1 MRSIYNFTT
10 KLHDKK
16 NNQTTLSEIVLS
28 SSSSHSQ
35 HTHTHTLTTQQ
46 LSFLSLPLTIP
57 LSSLFLSHSHTTHTT
72 QYICHTI
79 TIEATVDADRVRIMA
94 DIETSIGIGMMNQH
108 IKSTLFQWL
117 GNTAYAAAMA
127 RVALWKSGTLFL

>member
-1 MRSIYNFTT
+1 M
-10 KLHDKK
+10 
-16 NNQTTLSEIVLS
+16 
-28 SSSSHSQ
+28 
-35 HTHTHTLTTQQ
+35 
-46 LSFLSLPLTIP
+46 
-57 LSSLFLSHSHTTHTT
+57 
-72 QYICHTI
+72 
-79 TIEATVDADRVRIMA
+79 DADRVRIMA

>member
-1 MRSIYNFTT
+1 M
-10 KLHDKK
+10 
-16 NNQTTLSEIVLS
+16 
-28 SSSSHSQ
+28 
-35 HTHTHTLTTQQ
+35 
-46 LSFLSLPLTIP
+46 P
-57 LSSLFLSHSHTTHTT
+57 
-72 QYICHTI
+72 HTI